1 MPLQTHGCE
10 PAAHVDTDV
19 LVSGSPEQHD
29 EFGSLYFLLILPM
42 TTIQFSYWTT
52 FLAPQVP
59 SRSCV
64 PQTQSFLRVT
74 AGARCVVCVAAVV
87 RTQDKWWMQCTSSAV
102 ALPWLHISAADSTRN
117 VHELREPSTSRGK
130 RTAALHG
137 CRTEATFYSDQIWT
151 AGAQCPLVTAQHC
164 GSPVL
169 SPDNVSLL

>member
-1 MPLQTHGCE
+1 MYWSVVHRSNT
-10 PAAHVDTDV
+10 TSSV
-19 LVSGSPEQHD
+19 LYTS
-29 EFGSLYFLLILPM
+29 SLFFLWQQYSFLIGLH
-42 TTIQFSYWTT
+42 SWRS
-52 FLAPQVP
+52 PQVP